1 MELCEGDAELWSF
14 KELQIFNIFAVQNFD
29 VNDLVKYFGKLN
41 SENYD
46 QNSVEISLGTTLDE
60 VQWEI
65 CKGSLEKKINDPIS
79 EYSAADCI

>member
-60 VQWEI
+60 VQ
-65 CKGSLEKKINDPIS
+65 
-79 EYSAADCI
+79 

>member
-14 KELQIFNIFAVQNFD
+14 EELQIFDVFAVQNFD
-29 VNDLVKYFGKLN
+29 VDDLVKYFGKLN

-60 VQWEI
+60 VQ
-65 CKGSLEKKINDPIS
+65 
-79 EYSAADCI
+79 